1 MRKYPIKL
9 LNKDFEVLEAN
20 YNAKGKRKK
29 DLVVDRHG
37 DYAFFKYQGEG
48 YNVSESCSEKLC
60 YELAKVLGYDCAR
73 IELAKD
79 ESGNLGV
86 LNYLFVR
93 PNSVEH
99 SDAIAYLNIHY
110 KDRSKFYTI
119 SNIKATLD
127 KIDKSLFN
135 DFLKIMLFDALVGE
149 QDRHE
154 ENWGVKKI
162 NGKYMISPLYDNGCS
177 LLKEFKDEK
186 FAEKY
191 YNGEK
196 NFGAYIRRS
205 KVIIYKEDNS
215 RAYKHFEL
223 IEYLNKDYHDVL
235 NHEINNLQK
244 LTNKTILNIVN
255 KIPNDLLTC
264 KHKEK
269 IIEYLEKRRD
279 ILINIIRGDKNE

>member
-1 MRKYPIKL
+1 M
-9 LNKDFEVLEAN
+9 
-20 YNAKGKRKK
+20 
-29 DLVVDRHG
+29 
-37 DYAFFKYQGEG
+37 
-48 YNVSESCSEKLC
+48 
-60 YELAKVLGYDCAR
+60 
-73 IELAKD
+73 
-79 ESGNLGV
+79 
-86 LNYLFVR
+86 FVR

-99 SDAIAYLNIHY
+99 SDAIAYLNIHD

-196 NFGAYIRRS
+196 TL
-205 KVIIYKEDNS
+205 V
-215 RAYKHFEL
+215 H
-223 IEYLNKDYHDVL
+223 
-235 NHEINNLQK
+235 
-244 LTNKTILNIVN
+244 ILDEV
-255 KIPNDLLTC
+255 K
-264 KHKEK
+264 
-269 IIEYLEKRRD
+269 
-279 ILINIIRGDKNE
+279 

>member
-1 MRKYPIKL
+1 M
-9 LNKDFEVLEAN
+9 
-20 YNAKGKRKK
+20 
-29 DLVVDRHG
+29 
-37 DYAFFKYQGEG
+37 
-48 YNVSESCSEKLC
+48 
-60 YELAKVLGYDCAR
+60 
-73 IELAKD
+73 
-79 ESGNLGV
+79 
-86 LNYLFVR
+86 FVR

-99 SDAIAYLNIHY
+99 SDAIAYLNIY
-110 KDRSKFYTI
+110 DEDRSKFYTI

-154 ENWGVKKI
+154 ENWGVTKI

-191 YNGEK
+191 YNGKK
-196 NFGAYIRRS
+196 NFDAYIRRS

-223 IEYLNKDYHDVL
+223 IEYFNKAYHGVL
-235 NHEINNLQK
+235 NREINNLQK
-244 LTNKTILNIVN
+244 LTNKTIINIVN
-255 KIPNDLLTC
+255 KIPDDLLTC

-279 ILINIIRGDKNE
+279 ILINIVRGDKNE